1 MSIVARGSSTVSS
14 RTARKRWKSATIA
27 AVAMLAGLLSVAGV
41 PAAAQEVGDVTVVP
55 IQVTGPA
62 TERLNLVI
70 LCDGYQADEM
80 QSCRDDV
87 DRNQNVQWSVEP
99 FRSYRNYFN
108 VYRVEIVSE
117 DSGVRCDPDDNDN
130 PNNNLKDTALRLW
143 YSDGC
148 TNPLA
153 RGITYGPAPVGSLLA
168 PQMAP
173 PRAPTS

>member
-1 MSIVARGSSTVSS
+1 MEDRNGRGGDDAGRTPLGRRCTS
-14 RTARKRWKSATIA
+14 RSGK
-27 AVAMLAGLLSVAGV
+27 
-41 PAAAQEVGDVTVVP
+41 VGDVTVVP
-55 IQVTGPA
+55 IQITGPA
-62 TERLNLVI
+62 SERLNLVI

-130 PNNNLKDTALRLW
+130 PNTTSRTRRSASGIRTVAPTH
-143 YSDGC
+143 SRAASP
-148 TNPLA
+148 TVQRPLA
-153 RGITYGPAPVGSLLA
+153 APLVHPTGT
-168 PQMAP
+168 
-173 PRAPTS
+173 PRATTS